1 MESMMSRRSF
11 WERDVFRGIAIACVL
26 FILLTVI
33 AMLLFPGG
41 SVSDPKAQHYAFF
54 MNFFSDLGA
63 THTISGASNLPS
75 MILFIIAMTIVA
87 ITLIVFFVAFTRFF
101 TTSTTTR
108 WLGRFAV
115 VFGIIASISFVGIAA
130 TPWNLYLAAHNT
142 FVQWAF
148 RAFLAAVVLCLIA
161 ILVTRGFPRRFAWV
175 FLAFAVL
182 LTVYIFLITFGPAP
196 NTPAGSVIQATGQK
210 IIVYG
215 AILTV
220 LVQSLNVRTLLQ
232 GRR

>member
-1 MESMMSRRSF
+1 MESRMSRSSF

-41 SVSDPKAQHYAFF
+41 SVSDPNAQHYAFF

-75 MILFIIAMTIVA
+75 MILFIIGMTIVA
-87 ITLIVFFVAFTRFF
+87 IALVVFFVAFTRFF

-115 VFGIIASISFVGIAA
+115 AFGIIASISFVGIAA
-130 TPWNLYLAAHNT
+130 TPWNLYLDTHNM

-148 RAFLAAVVLCLIA
+148 RAFLSAVVLCLIA
-161 ILVTRGFPRRFAWV
+161 ILITRGFPRRFAWV
-175 FLAFAVL
+175 FVAFALL
-182 LTVYIFLITFGPAP
+182 LTAYIFLITLGPAP
-196 NTPAGSVIQATGQK
+196 KTPAGSVIQATGQK

-220 LVQSLNVRTLLQ
+220 LIQSLNVRTLLQ
-232 GRR
+232 NRR